1 MKKLFLAALLVAG
14 SFNAFGAA
22 CASGSILAQTTAG
35 SCTINGWT
43 LDTWSLGQATQNG
56 YGVNPTSSDILV
68 SFNSGQLGNG
78 TDWFSVSF
86 LNNGLEN
93 NGFFT
98 AQPGQP
104 NETVNWNTNFSVNGA
119 AIAKIDLYVD
129 ATTGSVT
136 SSNGQINIQKIVYNP
151 LTPLPSIASNNV
163 LTVSG
168 YQSTNPIE
176 VLSPGV
182 NNALTRISIADV
194 YQLAAGDT
202 NSGASLNGYTNTF
215 YGATPQSGVPEPMSF
230 VLMGAGLVGIA
241 ALRRRNG

>member
-98 AQPGQP
+98 ALPGQP

-119 AIAKIDLYVD
+119 PIAVVDL
-129 ATTGSVT
+129 SVEGA
-136 SSNGQINIQKIVYNP
+136 SAAQGGNGQINIQKIVYNP
-151 LTPLPSIASNNV
+151 LQPSPTLASNNV
-163 LTVSG
+163 IYTGFGNSL
-168 YQSTNPIE
+168 NPINIFNNQ
-176 VLSPGV
+176 G
-182 NNALTRISIADV
+182 NALTRISVADV
-194 YQLAAGDT
+194 YQLAAGD
-202 NSGASLNGYTNTF
+202 LNPGTALDGYTNVF
-215 YGATPQSGVPEPMSF
+215 YGVTPQSGVPEPMSF

>member
-22 CASGSILAQTTAG
+22 CASGSILAQTTAS

-56 YGVNPTSSDILV
+56 YGINNPLSSDIRV
-68 SFNSGQLGNG
+68 DFNSGQLGNG

-86 LNNGLEN
+86 SNNGLAD

-98 AQPGQP
+98 ALPGQP
-104 NETVNWNTNFSVNGA
+104 NETVNWNTNFSVVGA
-119 AIAKIDLYVD
+119 PIAVVDL
-129 ATTGSVT
+129 SVEGA
-136 SSNGQINIQKIVYNP
+136 SAAQGGNGQINIQKIVYNP
-151 LTPLPSIASNNV
+151 LQPSPTLASNNV
-163 LTVSG
+163 IYTGFGS
-168 YQSTNPIE
+168 SSNPINIFNNQ
-176 VLSPGV
+176 G
-182 NNALTRISIADV
+182 NALTRISVADV
-194 YQLAAGDT
+194 YQLAAGDLAPGT
-202 NSGASLNGYTNTF
+202 TLSGYTNVF
-215 YGATPQSGVPEPMSF
+215 YGVTPQSGVPEPMSF